1 MGPLTSRYPAVT
13 LSAHPY
19 RLGAILSQA
28 WKADAS
34 AALVRRLG
42 TSPEELETTGGRT
55 ECPDIWE
62 LDNGDV
68 AVVGQDLTQSYRDRL
83 PPSLRIAENERL
95 VVIPRATILAAKADL
110 PDA

>member
-1 MGPLTSRYPAVT
+1 M
-13 LSAHPY
+13 
-19 RLGAILSQA
+19 SQA
-28 WKADAS
+28 WKADES

-42 TSPEELETTGGRT
+42 KSPEELGMTGGRT

-95 VVIPRATILAAKADL
+95 VVIPRATIMAA
-110 PDA
+110 